1 MYVKFHRQQQH
12 ADVKLSAGLA
22 ESDGTS
28 PVTNSDTWAQM
39 NTACGLWMWSYFH
52 NPGLQHSEKL

>member
-28 PVTNSDTWAQM
+28 PVTNSDT
-39 NTACGLWMWSYFH
+39 
-52 NPGLQHSEKL
+52 

>member
-12 ADVKLSAGLA
+12 ADVKLSAGLV

-28 PVTNSDTWAQM
+28 PVTNSDT
-39 NTACGLWMWSYFH
+39 
-52 NPGLQHSEKL
+52 